1 MSKLRLDIASWSN
14 LERLLDEALDRPAAA
29 RAAWLDSLDSQFD
42 ALKPQLRALLA
53 RAAEVETSDF
63 LATLPNVELDT
74 AGAAT
79 DGGRIVGPY
88 RLVREIGRGGM
99 GSVWLAERVDGL
111 IDRPVAL
118 KLPHVIAHFSGLA
131 DRMARERTILAALNH
146 PHIAR
151 LYDAGLS
158 DDGQPYLA
166 LEYVEGRPIDAY
178 CKTIDLRARL
188 QLFLQVANAVAY
200 AHGKLIIHRDLKP
213 ANILVTSEGYVR
225 LLDFGIAKLLD
236 EGTAHDSALTEF
248 GPRALTPDYAAP
260 EQILGEPLTVAADV
274 YALGLLLYELLTG
287 RLPYPRKSRTELEH
301 AILNLEPARPS
312 DVAPTLPSPARGGG
326 LGGGVLRGDL
336 DTIALKALKKRPEER
351 YATANALAEDIERHL
366 SGRPVLARPDSASY
380 RLLKFVGRHKVA
392 VASAA
397 AVLVAILAGAAV
409 SIWQAR
415 VAIAEKKHAQEVER
429 FVVSI
434 FQEADPYRQAGRALT
449 AAELLRHAQSDIGER
464 FANRTALRVSL
475 LGLVG
480 TGLMNLDELPAAESS
495 VQQAVADA
503 TLVYGQEHVET
514 LRARVLLAE
523 VHAAQRNNAA
533 LREELPQLLPAARKV
548 VADEPELLVRVL
560 KAQTD
565 LAIEEGRYKECEAP
579 VREAFELA
587 LRTLGPR
594 HPTTVGASTI
604 LAEAVMFAGAS
615 PEVFMAEAQRG
626 LDFALAAYDGRE
638 NSPRV
643 IQMRDVHLRALEQ
656 VGRTDEAIAEGD
668 RIIASASE
676 AFGPTSM
683 AVGYAM
689 MNTTRQRMRVGDV
702 ATAVAQSGQALEILG
717 ARIDMG
723 SREYGYAQA
732 SHALALMA
740 ARRFEQALPE
750 LESVLLSSEKRFGS
764 DSWDSLTM
772 RYQRALA
779 LANLG
784 RADEARSAMMIP
796 PDPQQENYDE
806 VWVNRMQGAVAL
818 LTGDYDAAIAK
829 LSAAKQ
835 SVAGP
840 KATSREATIL
850 TYLGL
855 AQLERGK
862 HADALAT
869 LSRAQQLNE
878 TLKIRMNPTYADVLS
893 GLGRA
898 HIGLQSPAAALA
910 PLERADAF
918 WREFDA
924 ENVAGGAA
932 AYWLSRSYALTGRK
946 ADAEAALSRAR
957 ALLVHSPLARDTRL
971 LTLR

>member
-1 MSKLRLDIASWSN
+1 MSKLRLDSASWSN

-42 ALKPQLRALLA
+42 DLKPQLRALLA

-63 LATLPNVELDT
+63 LATLPSVELD
-74 AGAAT
+74 ASGVAA
-79 DGGRIVGPY
+79 DSGRIVGPY

-118 KLPHVIAHFSGLA
+118 KLPHVVAHFSGLA
-131 DRMARERTILAALNH
+131 ERMARERTILAALNH

-166 LEYVEGRPIDAY
+166 LEYVEGRPLDAY
-178 CKTIDLRARL
+178 CESLDLRARL

-236 EGTAHDSALTEF
+236 DGTAHDSALTEF

-260 EQILGEPLTVAADV
+260 EQIRGEPLTVAADV
-274 YALGLLLYELLTG
+274 YALGVLLYELLTS

-312 DVAPTLPSPARGGG
+312 DAAPQQRGA
-326 LGGGVLRGDL
+326 LRGDL

-351 YATANALAEDIERHL
+351 YATANALADDIERHL
-366 SGRPVLARPDSASY
+366 TGRPVLARPDSATY

-415 VAIAEKKHAQEVER
+415 VAIAEKEHAQEVER

-434 FQEADPYRQAGRALT
+434 FQEADPYRQAGRPLT

-503 TLVYGQEHVET
+503 ILLYGQEHVET

-523 VHAAQRNNAA
+523 VHAARRNNAA

-560 KAQTD
+560 KTQTD
-565 LAIEEGRYKECEAP
+565 LAIEEGRYKESEAP

-594 HPTTVGASTI
+594 HPTTVVASTL
-604 LAEAVMFAGAS
+604 LAEAVMFTGAS
-615 PEVFMAEAQRG
+615 NEVVMAEAQRG

-643 IQMRDVHLRALEQ
+643 IQMRDVHLRALEGM
-656 VGRTDEAIAEGD
+656 GRTEEAITEGD
-668 RIIASASE
+668 RIIAGASE

-683 AVGYAM
+683 AVAYAM
-689 MNTTRQRMRVGDV
+689 MNTTRLRMRVGDV
-702 ATAVAQSGQALEILG
+702 ATAVAHSSQALEILG
-717 ARIDMG
+717 SRIDKD
-723 SREYGYAQA
+723 SREYAYAQT
-732 SHALALMA
+732 SHGLALMA
-740 ARRFEQALPE
+740 ARRFEEALPE
-750 LESVLLSSEKRFGS
+750 IEGGLLSSEKRLGR
-764 DSWDSLTM
+764 DSWDALTT
-772 RYQRALA
+772 RYQRAFA

-784 RADEARSAMMIP
+784 RADEARSAMAIP
-796 PDPQQENYDE
+796 PDPQQEHYDE
-806 VWVNRMQGAVAL
+806 AWVNRMQGAVAL
-818 LTGDYDAAIAK
+818 LTGDSDAAIAK
-829 LSAAKQ
+829 LSAAQ
-835 SVAGP
+835 QLVTGP
-840 KATSREATIL
+840 KATLRESTIL

-855 AQLERGK
+855 AQLERGE

-869 LSRAQQLNE
+869 LSRAQQLIESLN
-878 TLKIRMNPTYADVLS
+878 IRMNPNYADVLC

-898 HIGLQSPAAALA
+898 HIGLQAPTAALA

-924 ENVAGGAA
+924 ENVYGGAA
-932 AYWLSRSYALTGRK
+932 AYWLSRAYAQTGRK
-946 ADAEAALSRAR
+946 ADSEVAMTRAR
-957 ALLVHSPLARDTRL
+957 ALLVHSPLASDARL
-971 LTLR
+971 LTSRH